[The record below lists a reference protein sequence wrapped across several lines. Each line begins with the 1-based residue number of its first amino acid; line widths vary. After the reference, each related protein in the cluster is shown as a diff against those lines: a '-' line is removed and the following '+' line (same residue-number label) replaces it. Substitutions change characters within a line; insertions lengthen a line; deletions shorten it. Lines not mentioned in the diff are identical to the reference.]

1 MSKQTEEFFD
11 FLYQQNKGLAVIAM
25 LGSSG
30 QLTNQ
35 KFFSWPEQREQL
47 LGYVATNAGRDV
59 YTSGTLFKGTRARK
73 TNAKAVSFVHADADT
88 FNVDAARVPPSMI
101 VHTSPG
107 KTQLWWLLT
116 DTSDPERIEP
126 LSHSVSIA
134 HPKNSSGLDDGWAVN
149 KLMRVPGTTNLKYT
163 APHTITM
170 EITGHVYSL
179 AEFEAAYPP
188 AESAVMAV
196 KEMGELPTR
205 GDALKSLKASG
216 GLFQLLNRKDADGVD
231 RSDAL
236 FLLEQELFRCG
247 ATDEVAFVICRDHP
261 FNKFQADGKFGAD
274 DLLWA
279 DIQRAR
285 HKSELGIKAE
295 PDRTEVKNATVT
307 VEPTKKHKM
316 VDFLSAEEK
325 NQMASTFVDDYVE
338 WARSKTDAAHEY
350 HVAGAF
356 TLLSTIFSDYGH
368 AIPKFGRLPLN
379 LWFMVLGSTTRS
391 RKSTTKDMMMRF
403 VEALGDDENYRY
415 DLGSD
420 FTAEALDNALLER
433 PNRSA
438 LVNRDEF
445 QGLLLE
451 MQSKAYMSGMSQKMT
466 DIYGGKVS
474 GKLRATGEQKRR
486 ASVNASLVLYVMGIK
501 DQVAD
506 VLSEEDFQSGFLT
519 RFIYVMADAPRRT
532 PESDYLEQ
540 ADLSEVKQGDPVFTD
555 LLGRLET
562 AREHWDSF
570 VAVDGPTQAVP
581 CVPDAWARLNKFITD
596 VLDAAEG
603 QEKSG
608 IIEASSQRLTL
619 SILKAATLLAMFDC
633 CDAVELPHMLAAI
646 NYCSMWFVHMVE
658 MANEVSSS
666 RWRKK
671 QNAIEELLITKGG
684 EAKWEPI
691 YKQMNRQMDMKP
703 RDFSEVITAM
713 QESGVVNFYIDDKKE
728 RWIQLLEFA
737 AA

>member
-1 MSKQTEEFFD
+1 MSSQTEEFFR
-11 FLYQQNKGLAVIAM
+11 FLHRDNRGLAVIAL

-35 KFFSWPEQREQL
+35 KFFSWPEQAEQML
-47 LGYVATNAGRDV
+47 AYCAANAGKDV
-59 YTSGTLFKGTRARK
+59 YTSGTLFRGTRARK

-88 FNVDAARVPPSMI
+88 FNVADARVPPSMI
-101 VHTSPG
+101 VHSSPG
-107 KTQLWWLLT
+107 KTQLWWLLE
-116 DTSDPERIEP
+116 DTSDPDKIEP
-126 LSHSVSIA
+126 LSHAVSLA
-134 HPKNSSGLDDGWAVN
+134 HPKKGTGLDDGWAVN
-149 KLMRVPGTTNLKYT
+149 KLMRVPGTTNLKYET
-163 APHTITM
+163 PHTVTM
-170 EITGHVYSL
+170 EITGHTYTL
-179 AEFEAAYPP
+179 AGFSEAYPP
-188 AESAVMAV
+188 APEATTASRP
-196 KEMGELPTR
+196 MGDLPTR
-205 GDALKSLKASG
+205 GAALATLKASP
-216 GLFQLLNRKDADGVD
+216 GLMQLLNKKDASGVN
-231 RSDAL
+231 RSDGL

-247 ATDEVAFVICRDHP
+247 ATDEVAFVICKDHP
-261 FNKFQADGKFGAD
+261 FNKFEADGKYNAD
-274 DLLWA
+274 EKLWD

-285 HKSELGIKAE
+285 HKSELAPAGPDTVEVQNAE
-295 PDRTEVKNATVT
+295 VT

-316 VDFLSAEEK
+316 VDFLTAEEK
-325 NQMASTFVDDYVE
+325 DRMAATFVDDYVE

-391 RKSTTKDMMMRF
+391 RKSTTKDMMLRF
-403 VEALGDDENYRY
+403 IEALGDEENYRY

-420 FTAEALDNALLER
+420 FTAEALDNALLDR

-438 LVNRDEF
+438 LLNRDEVH
-445 QGLLLE
+445 GLLHE
-451 MQSKAYMSGMSQKMT
+451 MRSKAYMSGMSQKMT

-486 ASVNASLVLYVMGIK
+486 ASVNTSLVLYMMGIK
-501 DQVAD
+501 DQVAE

-519 RFIYVMADAPRRT
+519 RFIYVMAEAPKRT
-532 PESDYLEQ
+532 PESDYLQQ

-555 LLGRLET
+555 LLNRLKT

-570 VAVDGPTQAVP
+570 VEVDGPTQAVP
-581 CVPDAWARLNKFITD
+581 CAPDAWARLNKFIVD

-619 SILKAATLLAMFDC
+619 SILKSATLLAMFDC
-633 CDAVELPHMLAAI
+633 CDTVELPHMLAAI
-646 NYCSMWFVHMVE
+646 NYCSTWFVHMVE

-666 RWRKK
+666 LWRKK
-671 QNAIEELLITKGG
+671 QKAIEDLLLAKGG
-684 EAKWEPI
+684 EVKWEVV
-691 YKQMNRQMDMKP
+691 YKAMNRQMDMRP
-703 RDFSEVITAM
+703 RDFAEVITAM
-713 QESGVVNFYIDDKKE
+713 QESGVVNPRIDDKKA

-737 AA
+737 A